1 MHNEELCKVLLPDW
15 DLQRARKFMEDKED
29 LFRRLAAEQ
38 LKPVQGLRNLCKW
51 IEEHGLKRAAVTNAP
66 RPNAELIITMLDL
79 TNFFEI
85 LVIGNECDRAKPF
98 PDPYIRALQALELSY
113 EHAFVFEHSVSGV
126 KAGIAAGMPVVGL
139 GTRNPEK
146 LLLDAGASFVIK
158 DFDDPKLWTA
168 LGDNQ

>member
-1 MHNEELCKVLLPDW
+1 M
-15 DLQRARKFMEDKED
+15 
-29 LFRRLAAEQ
+29 AAEQ

-66 RPNAELIITMLDL
+66 RPNAELMITMLDL

-113 EHAFVFEHSVSGV
+113 EHGFVFEV
-126 KAGIAAGMPVVGL
+126 
-139 GTRNPEK
+139 
-146 LLLDAGASFVIK
+146 
-158 DFDDPKLWTA
+158 
-168 LGDNQ
+168 